1 MNLKT
6 VLTTSVGKKLI
17 MAISGLS
24 LVGFL
29 VVHCYI
35 NALMFL
41 DDTGAQFVE
50 AASFM
55 SHNPIIRILEVGLIL
70 GFIVHIIEGI
80 TLWIQNGGKRK
91 TKYKKKAGGATS
103 KWYSRYMGILGSLI
117 LLFLIIHL
125 GHFWIPNRTGQFA
138 EEADMFTKMITVF
151 QNPAMVGVYVAGCI
165 ALGFHLVHGFKAAF
179 QSMGWST
186 ARYAKTINTVGII
199 FSIVV
204 PAIFA
209 AMPIWMHAHFA
220 G

>member
-1 MNLKT
+1 MNLNT
-6 VLTTSVGKKLI
+6 ILTSSVGKKLI
-17 MAISGLS
+17 MAMSGLS
-24 LVGFL
+24 LVVFL

-41 DDTGAQFVE
+41 DDSGETFVE

-55 SHNPIIRILEVGLIL
+55 SHNPIIRMAEVGLIL
-70 GFIVHIIEGI
+70 GFIVHIYQGLS
-80 TLWIQNGGKRK
+80 LWLSNSKKRK
-91 TKYKKKAGGATS
+91 TKYKVKPGNATS

-138 EEADMFTKMITVF
+138 EEADMFVKMKNIF
-151 QNPAMVGVYVAGCI
+151 ANPGIVVAYVLGCI
-165 ALGFHLVHGFKAAF
+165 ALAFHLVQGFKSAF
-179 QSMGWST
+179 QSMGWTS
-186 ARYAKTINTVGII
+186 AKYANLINTVGIV

-209 AMPIWMHAHFA
+209 AMPIWMHFHYA
-220 G
+220 